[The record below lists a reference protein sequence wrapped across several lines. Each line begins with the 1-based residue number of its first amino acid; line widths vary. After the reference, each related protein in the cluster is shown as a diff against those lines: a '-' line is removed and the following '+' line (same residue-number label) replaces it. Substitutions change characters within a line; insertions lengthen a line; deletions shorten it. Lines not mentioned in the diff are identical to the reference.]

1 MTSAR
6 QEFFAGA
13 RDTLPL
19 IIGAIPFGI
28 IFGVVSLAAGMPW
41 WATQAMSAFVFAGA
55 SQFIAAELL
64 AHATPHPFIILTTFI
79 VNLRHVLYGASVA
92 NYLRGLSSAWRAALA
107 FQMTDESYAT
117 TIVHYRDKTRGDP
130 SASRKHW
137 YFLGSNL
144 AMFIPW
150 QIDTAAGYWIGNAL
164 GDPRALGFD
173 FVSTIVFIAILIPQL
188 KSRASF
194 VAAIVAGAVAMVAI
208 GLPNKLGLI
217 VAMTLGIVAGMGAER
232 WNLRS

>member
-1 MTSAR
+1 MRLSLR
-6 QEFFAGA
+6 SEFIDGA
-13 RDTLPL
+13 RATTPL

-55 SQFIAAELL
+55 SQFIAAELM

-79 VNLRHVLYGASVA
+79 VNLRHALYGASVA
-92 NYLRGLSSAWRAALA
+92 PYLRELSPGWRALLA
-107 FQMTDESYAT
+107 FHMTDESYAT
-117 TIVHYRDKTRGDP
+117 TIVHYRDEMSGD
-130 SASRKHW
+130 SSNKHW

-144 AMFIPW
+144 AMYCGW
-150 QIDTAAGYWIGNAL
+150 QIDTAAGYWLGNAL

-188 KSRASF
+188 KSRAAL
-194 VAAIVAGAVAMVAI
+194 VAAIVAGAISIVAI
-208 GLPNKLGLI
+208 GLPNRSGLI
-217 VAMTLGIVAGMGAER
+217 IAMVCGIVAGMAAEK
-232 WNLRS
+232 WNSRS

>member
-1 MTSAR
+1 VRQAR

-13 RDTLPL
+13 RATLPL

-28 IFGVVSLAAGMPW
+28 IFGVISLAAGMSW

-55 SQFIAAELL
+55 SQFIAANLL
-64 AHATPHPFIILTTFI
+64 AHATPHPFIVLTTFI
-79 VNLRHVLYGASVA
+79 VNLRHALYGASVA
-92 NYLRGLSSAWRAALA
+92 DYLRGLSPLWRAALA
-107 FQMTDESYAT
+107 FQLTDESYAT
-117 TIVHYRDKTRGDP
+117 SIVHYRD
-130 SASRKHW
+130 ASHDNENKHW

-144 AMFIPW
+144 SMYLTW

-188 KSRASF
+188 KSRATLM
-194 VAAIVAGAVAMVAI
+194 AAIVAGAIAIVAI

-217 VAMTLGIVAGMGAER
+217 VAMLLGIVAGMVAEN

>member
-6 QEFFAGA
+6 REFFTGA
-13 RDTLPL
+13 RATIPL

-41 WATQAMSAFVFAGA
+41 WATQAMSVFVFAGA
-55 SQFIAAELL
+55 SQFIAADLI
-64 AHATPHPFIILTTFI
+64 AHATPHPFIVLTTFI
-79 VNLRHVLYGASVA
+79 INLRHALYGASVA
-92 NYLRGLSSAWRAALA
+92 NHLRDLPVAWRAALA

-117 TIVHYRDKTRGDP
+117 TIVHYRDETRGDG
-130 SASRKHW
+130 SNKHW

-144 AMFIPW
+144 SMYLAW
-150 QIDTAAGYWIGNAL
+150 QIDTAAGYWLGNAL

-188 KSRASF
+188 KSRATLT
-194 VAAIVAGAVAMVAI
+194 AAIVAGVVAILAI

-217 VAMTLGIVAGMGAER
+217 IAMVCGIVAGMIAEK
-232 WNLRS
+232 WNSRS